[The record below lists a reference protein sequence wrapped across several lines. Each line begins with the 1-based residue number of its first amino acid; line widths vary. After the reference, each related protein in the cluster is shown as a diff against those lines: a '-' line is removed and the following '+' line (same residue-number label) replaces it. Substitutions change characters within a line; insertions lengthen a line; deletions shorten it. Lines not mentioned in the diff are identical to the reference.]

1 MKGGTLRHLD
11 HKAARR
17 TIAVERSAVEAAK
30 PKKAR
35 AKEGTGFERAEFT
48 GAGSLLV
55 LSSMGEKPRARGE
68 RREDAEK
75 DRQEMASHG
84 CGPK

>member
-1 MKGGTLRHLD
+1 LRHLD

-35 AKEGTGFERAEFT
+35 AKEGTGFGRAEFT
-48 GAGSLLV
+48 GRVPGRCYVNGREAAPVASGARMPRRIGRRWRA
-55 LSSMGEKPRARGE
+55 MGAVRSE
-68 RREDAEK
+68 RT
-75 DRQEMASHG
+75 
-84 CGPK
+84 PL